1 MNICPLILNLSIL
14 KSWPVSDEVS
24 DEVIKCMCLQF
35 DQSDSSMFWRHTE
48 ARLAPVFPLQV
59 YRDSWP
65 ANVYSSTIVPSIVC
79 APTILT
85 KTM

>member
-48 ARLAPVFPLQV
+48 APLWLVATGSKVLQ
-59 YRDSWP
+59 YE
-65 ANVYSSTIVPSIVC
+65 SSQTGFVR
-79 APTILT
+79 
-85 KTM
+85 